1 MIDAALIEQCADQ
14 SLKPAI
20 VRRFVEEAGTDD
32 PLAITVSA
40 GNRVILTPKPSNV
53 EEAMTIVKQH
63 LGQAA
68 VRVGITQ
75 YPAGLGISDPSEL
88 DPKLFATCANIAVG
102 TELFG
107 KVYRIVTAWYGS
119 EPEEAFEDAI
129 FAWRSGWFEGTSVFH
144 EPEPDDQA
152 DEMDVADEAA
162 NSDVDGRPLEDAQS
176 PTPAEEW
183 NPNTARI
190 RVDLSRLAVDASE

>member
-1 MIDAALIEQCADQ
+1 MIDAILIEQCADQ

-20 VRRFVEEAGTDD
+20 IRRFVEEAGTDD

-40 GNRVILTPKPSNV
+40 GNRVILTPKPANV
-53 EEAMTIVKQH
+53 EEAMTIVKNH

-88 DPKLFATCANIAVG
+88 DPQLFATCPNVAMG

-107 KVYRIVTAWYGS
+107 RVYRIVTAWYGS

-129 FAWRSGWFEGTSVFH
+129 LAWRSGWFEGRSVFH
-144 EPEPDDQA
+144 EPERGAPA
-152 DEMDVADEAA
+152 DELEVATIAA
-162 NSDVDGRPLEDAQS
+162 NDGVESRPLEDAQS
-176 PTPAEEW
+176 PTPDEW

-190 RVDLSRLAVDASE
+190 RVDLSRLAAEASE